1 MCTLYICMCTHTCI
15 YIIFMYVWNVHDI
28 IHSCV
33 HMCTHTWQTCICH
46 TKVHTYAY
54 VVHTYIHM
62 HTYIHTYMYDVCH
75 VRIICI
81 YWTSHCILH
90 RYMRVQHIPSVLSF
104 PSQGESIANAPSVP
118 PATSWRTRVHLK
130 ILTFDNKIRC
140 LGAPDFREI
149 SPRENDQWNLVY
161 YDVCYMWIHVCII
174 CHVCMYI
181 SRHV

>member
-1 MCTLYICMCTHTCI
+1 MCTHVYTHMTD
-15 YIIFMYVWNVHDI
+15 MYMSYEGTHVHV
-28 IHSCV
+28 C
-33 HMCTHTWQTCICH
+33 C
-46 TKVHTYAY
+46 
-54 VVHTYIHM
+54 
-62 HTYIHTYMYDVCH
+62 TYMMYVCH

-149 SPRENDQWNLVY
+149 SPRENDQ
-161 YDVCYMWIHVCII
+161 
-174 CHVCMYI
+174 
-181 SRHV
+181 